1 MDEYF
6 GLQFELN
13 NLEFDLMVNLEHE
26 NYEKC
31 SELRDKINEINI
43 TINKNKTQCST
54 TTKI

>member
-31 SELRDKINEINI
+31 SELRDRINEINI